1 MTRHRRPRTVLWG
14 ARRGDR
20 QFGGAD
26 DMLRARVLR
35 DMMRVA
41 VVWRSVVEP
50 TMRAVIEA
58 QGRAI
63 RRAFDTSRRP
73 R

>member
-1 MTRHRRPRTVLWG
+1 MRRRRPHTVLWG

-41 VVWRSVVEP
+41 VVWRSVVDP
-50 TMRAVIEA
+50 TLRAVFDVQA
-58 QGRAI
+58 RAI
-63 RRAFDTSRRP
+63 VRAFRALGGRR
-73 R
+73 